1 MSERALVFRPGPV
14 YFLARAL
21 FWVFGKLVLWMHT
34 RGHSRIPHDGGVVVA
49 ANHFSTLDPPVMGTA
64 MRRPLHFMAKKELF
78 ERPFTNW
85 LWRELA
91 AFPVDRE
98 RSDMGAIKEALK
110 RIKSGQVV
118 GVFIQGTRNA
128 GDADALHGA
137 AFLAQRAGVPV
148 VPAAIWR
155 RGLRYTVAFGDP
167 ITVGGRD
174 REAMAAGTEQVMAAI
189 RGLLPSDRTTDG
201 RVLEAGASDNAGE
214 SASNG

>member
-1 MSERALVFRPGPV
+1 MGMSERTQVFRPGPV

-21 FWVFGKLVLWMHT
+21 FWVFGKLVLWMHV
-34 RGHSRIPHDGGVVVA
+34 RGHRRIPVEGGLIVA
-49 ANHFSTLDPPVMGTA
+49 ANHFSTLDPPVMGTS
-64 MRRPLHFMAKKELF
+64 MRRPLHFLAKKELF
-78 ERPFTNW
+78 ARPFTNW

-155 RGLRYTVAFGDP
+155 RGWRYAVKFGDP
-167 ITVGGRD
+167 IVVEGKD
-174 REAMAAGTEQVMAAI
+174 REAMAAGTERVMTAI
-189 RGLLPSDRTTDG
+189 RELLPPDRTTDG
-201 RVLEAGASDNAGE
+201 RVLEETVTERAV
-214 SASNG
+214 